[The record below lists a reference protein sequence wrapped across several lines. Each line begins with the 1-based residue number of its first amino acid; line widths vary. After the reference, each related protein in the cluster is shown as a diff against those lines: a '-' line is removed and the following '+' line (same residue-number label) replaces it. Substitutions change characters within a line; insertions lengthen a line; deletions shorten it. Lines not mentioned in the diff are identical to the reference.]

1 MSKRR
6 KHPGTQG
13 KQSKQNVLPRGEEN
27 TEFEGR
33 VDLERVPWKTAG
45 LLVGASLVALAASV
59 ELVLSEITHLRNPTG
74 SLSCDLNPLIGCSS
88 SLMTWQAHL
97 MLGIPNALVGVA
109 LYAGLTGVFLAWL
122 GGRLPRWLP
131 LTIEAG
137 LTASLALIIFF
148 LQQSVTFF
156 RTLCPFCLLV
166 WGATILIWIHL
177 GATLMRLGHLPWL
190 PPGFQKFWTQQRWLL
205 TISAF
210 LLIFLVI
217 AVMLPDKLMYLF

>member
-1 MSKRR
+1 MSETSKTPDKR
-6 KHPGTQG
+6 T
-13 KQSKQNVLPRGEEN
+13 V
-27 TEFEGR
+27 
-33 VDLERVPWKTAG
+33 G
-45 LLVGASLVALAASV
+45 LLVGASLVALAASA
-59 ELVLSEITHLRNPTG
+59 ELVLSEIQHLQKPSEG
-74 SLSCDLNPLIGCSS
+74 LGCDLNPLIGCSS

-97 MLGIPNALVGVA
+97 LFGVPNALVGVA
-109 LYAGLTGVFLAWL
+109 LFAGLTGVFLAWL

-137 LTASLALIIFF
+137 LSVSLVLIGFF

-177 GATLMRLGHLPWL
+177 GAVLMRLGHLPWL
-190 PPGFQKFWTQQRWLL
+190 PPRFQKFWTQQRWLL
-205 TISAF
+205 TISVF
-210 LLIFLVI
+210 LLIILVI